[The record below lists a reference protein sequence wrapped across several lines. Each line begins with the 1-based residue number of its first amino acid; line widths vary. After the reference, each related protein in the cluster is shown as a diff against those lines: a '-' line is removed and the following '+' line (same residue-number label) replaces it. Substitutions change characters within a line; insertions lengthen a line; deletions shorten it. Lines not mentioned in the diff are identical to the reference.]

1 MLISN
6 NEFAYVDNVA
16 SLHFLIALTYNIYI
30 VHLAISLHW
39 LDYKLII
46 LSKYNLFYFLCL
58 NMVSISIQYH
68 GDLHC
73 QAIHGP
79 SHAELSTD
87 APIDNNGKGES
98 FSPTDLLATALGTCI
113 LTIMGIAAN
122 THNINIKGTTLT
134 VEKHMINQPV
144 RRVGSLSVSIVLP
157 QQEYSAKER
166 DILILA
172 AKTCP
177 VMQSIHPDISV
188 NTTMEI
194 AS

>member
-1 MLISN
+1 MTTSEITYLGNLRTQSKHIASN
-6 NEFAYVDNVA
+6 N
-16 SLHFLIALTYNIYI
+16 LI
-30 VHLAISLHW
+30 V
-39 LDYKLII
+39 
-46 LSKYNLFYFLCL
+46 
-58 NMVSISIQYH
+58 
-68 GDLHC
+68 
-73 QAIHGP
+73 
-79 SHAELSTD
+79 TD

-134 VEKHMINQPV
+134 VEMHMINQPV

-157 QQEYSAKER
+157 QQEYSEKER
-166 DILILA
+166 EILILA

>member
-1 MLISN
+1 
-6 NEFAYVDNVA
+6 
-16 SLHFLIALTYNIYI
+16 LIARKYFTYII
-30 VHLAISLHW
+30 DLAFSIHW
-39 LDYKLII
+39 LDYKFTI
-46 LSKYNLFYFLCL
+46 LALYNLYYFLSL
-58 NMVSISIQYH
+58 IMVSISIQYQ

-87 APIDNNGKGES
+87 APVDNNGKGES
-98 FSPTDLLATALGTCI
+98 FSPTDLLATALGTCM

-157 QQEYSAKER
+157 QQEYSVKER

-172 AKTCP
+172 ATSCP
-177 VMQSIHPDISV
+177 VMQSIHPDILV

>member
-6 NEFAYVDNVA
+6 NEFTYVDNEV
-16 SLHFLIALTYNIYI
+16 SLHLLIALNYITYKIYL
-30 VHLAISLHW
+30 VFSLHW

-58 NMVSISIQYH
+58 HMVSISIQYQ

-79 SHAELSTD
+79 SNAELSTD

-134 VEKHMINQPV
+134 VVKHMINQPV
-144 RRVGSLSVSIVLP
+144 RRIGSLAVSIILP
-157 QQEYSAKER
+157 KQEYSAKEL

-188 NTTMEI
+188 NTSMEI

>member
-1 MLISN
+1 
-6 NEFAYVDNVA
+6 
-16 SLHFLIALTYNIYI
+16 
-30 VHLAISLHW
+30 
-39 LDYKLII
+39 
-46 LSKYNLFYFLCL
+46 
-58 NMVSISIQYH
+58 MVSISIQYQ

-73 QAIHGP
+73 QAIHSP
-79 SHAELSTD
+79 SLAELSTD
-87 APIDNNGKGES
+87 APSDNNGKGES
-98 FSPTDLLATALGTCI
+98 FSPTDLLATALGTCM

-122 THNINIKGTTLT
+122 TYSINITGTTLT
-134 VEKHMINQPV
+134 VVKHMINQPT
-144 RRVGSLSVSIVLP
+144 RRIGSLTVSIILP
-157 QQEYSAKER
+157 QLEYSAKER